1 MKNIVILISGTG
13 SNMAA
18 IVRCAERDRWSAK
31 YAARV
36 ACVISNKSNA
46 RGLLFAKEHGIA
58 AEVLDHTA
66 FDTRDAFDA
75 ALAAI
80 IDRYDTPD
88 SPALVVLAGFMRILT
103 PGFTAKYAGRLT
115 NIHPSLLPAFPGLH
129 THQRAIEA
137 GCKFAGVTVH
147 LVTAEL
153 DHGPILA
160 QAVVPVLVDDTPERL
175 AERVLAQEHQIYP
188 RAVAGLLQQMGH

>member
-58 AEVLDHTA
+58 AEVLDHAA
-66 FDTRDAFDA
+66 FDTRDLLPGLIGGVAHDRGQQSTEALDQFPA
-75 ALAAI
+75 GLAAAAAA
-80 IDRYDTPD
+80 R
-88 SPALVVLAGFMRILT
+88 
-103 PGFTAKYAGRLT
+103 
-115 NIHPSLLPAFPGLH
+115 
-129 THQRAIEA
+129 
-137 GCKFAGVTVH
+137 
-147 LVTAEL
+147 
-153 DHGPILA
+153 
-160 QAVVPVLVDDTPERL
+160 
-175 AERVLAQEHQIYP
+175 
-188 RAVAGLLQQMGH
+188 